1 MSESN
6 KPVKKKTPTWRVVL
20 RYMIPIFLL
29 IALFSG
35 MVVGYVILGKRS
47 IGEVFLWE
55 TWKHVY
61 DLVFAPS

>member
-6 KPVKKKTPTWRVVL
+6 KSVKKTTPTWRIVL

-29 IALFSG
+29 IALISG

-47 IGEVFLWE
+47 IEEVFLWE